1 MVKSL
6 YISLVRY
13 INYITVIKGLFMN
26 KKIQYQILLIILIVI
41 VIFNLSII
49 ISEVTSGPDNIYN
62 VTVVGGNA
70 NGTVY
75 KIEAGNMSSN
85 ETVGIILGVHPREHE
100 IHEQVNNTIYNITSE
115 NGTQNLTK
123 KFVIYY
129 VKTIDNLTSR
139 DDTRPAG
146 EELAN
151 KYVVPNIVKDNPFIV
166 VDVHEINPDY
176 EYSNFIFSLS
186 NKSDKL
192 DSYINKL
199 STDVNLV
206 EYEFSEG
213 TSPEKVTIP
222 ISKKGIDT
230 LLMETSIT
238 DALTQKHQTA
248 ENLVRSL
255 DELNV

>member
-1 MVKSL
+1 
-6 YISLVRY
+6 
-13 INYITVIKGLFMN
+13 MN
-26 KKIQYQILLIILIVI
+26 KKMQYQILLIILVVI
-41 VIFNLSII
+41 VIFNLSIMV
-49 ISEVTSGPDNIYN
+49 SEVTRGPDNIYN
-62 VTVVGGNA
+62 VTAVGSNV

-85 ETVGIILGVHPREHE
+85 ETVGIILGVHPREHA
-100 IHEQVNNTIYNITSE
+100 IHEEVNKTIYNITNE

-123 KFVIYY
+123 RYVIYY

-139 DDTRPAG
+139 EDTRPAG

-151 KYVVPNIVKDNPFIV
+151 KFVVPNIVKDNPILV
-166 VDVHEINPDY
+166 IDVHEINPDY

-186 NKSDKL
+186 NKSAKL
-192 DSYINKL
+192 DSYIDKL
-199 STDVNLV
+199 SNDVNLV
-206 EYEFSEG
+206 EYDFADG

-222 ISKKGIDT
+222 IAQKGIDT
-230 LLMETSIT
+230 VLMETSIT

-255 DELNV
+255 DGL

>member
-1 MVKSL
+1 
-6 YISLVRY
+6 
-13 INYITVIKGLFMN
+13 MN
-26 KKIQYQILLIILIVI
+26 KKMQYQILLIILIVI
-41 VIFNLSII
+41 VIFNLTIMV
-49 ISEVTSGPDNIYN
+49 SEVTRGPDNIYN
-62 VTVVGGNA
+62 VTTVGSNV

-100 IHEQVNNTIYNITSE
+100 IHEEVNKTIYNITNE

-123 KFVIYY
+123 RYVIYY

-139 DDTRPAG
+139 EDTRPAG

-151 KYVVPNIVKDNPFIV
+151 KFVVPNIVKDNPILV
-166 VDVHEINPDY
+166 IDVHEINPDY

-186 NKSDKL
+186 NKSAKL
-192 DSYINKL
+192 DSYIDKL
-199 STDVNLV
+199 SNDVNLV
-206 EYEFSEG
+206 EYDFADG

-222 ISKKGIDT
+222 IAEKGIDT
-230 LLMETSIT
+230 VLMETSIT
-238 DALTQKHQTA
+238 DALTQKHKTA

-255 DELNV
+255 DGL